1 MRIQIIV
8 PLLAAASALLAA
20 PETASNTRLM
30 HATDVLQDAM
40 KSPDKGIPQTLL
52 DKAQCVVV
60 VPDLVKAAFL
70 VGGKYGRGVASCRH
84 GNGWSAPAAVRIEG
98 GSFGLQLGGSSTDVI
113 LLVMNQRGMDR
124 LLGDKFTIGAE
135 AAGAAGPV
143 GRATTAQ
150 TDAVLHAEILSW
162 SRSRGLFAGLSLEG
176 ATLRPDKSENRKFY
190 GRNVSNREILAGD
203 VRIPVV
209 ARNFEATLRSFSGEG
224 AARPTEEAS
233 VSTQL
238 HETRRAIL
246 GESQIRFAT
255 GQSAIPSG
263 SEATLA
269 DLAKT
274 LKDNPGWHVRI
285 EGYTDNVGG
294 SSFNM
299 KLSRDR
305 ANSVMQW
312 LVDHGVDRSRLTAKG
327 YGMSNPVASDKSDQ
341 GRAQNRR
348 VEIVRTDTKG

>member
-1 MRIQIIV
+1 MRIYIIV
-8 PLLAAASALLAA
+8 PLLASAALLAA
-20 PETASNTRLM
+20 KEPASNTRLR
-30 HATDVLQDAM
+30 HATEVLQDAM
-40 KSPDKGIPQTLL
+40 KTPDRGIPQTLL
-52 DKAQCVVV
+52 DSAQCVVV

-84 GNGWSAPAAVRIEG
+84 ENGWSAPAAVRIEG
-98 GSFGLQLGGSSTDVI
+98 GSFGLQLGGSATDVI
-113 LLVMNQRGMDR
+113 LLVMNRRGMDR

-135 AAGAAGPV
+135 AAAAAGPV
-143 GRATTAQ
+143 GRNTTAQ

-176 ATLRPDKSENRKFY
+176 ATLRPDNSENRKLY
-190 GRNVSNREILAGD
+190 GGNVSNRQILEGQ
-203 VRIPVV
+203 VRTPAA
-209 ARNFEATLRSFSGEG
+209 ARNFEATLRSFSGEA
-224 AARPTEEAS
+224 AARPTEAAS
-233 VSTQL
+233 VSRQL
-238 HETRRAIL
+238 QDKGRVSL

-255 GQSAIPSG
+255 GQSAIPNG

-274 LKDNPGWHVRI
+274 LKDNPGWRVRI

-294 SSFNM
+294 RPFNM
-299 KLSRDR
+299 KLSQDR

-327 YGMSNPVASDKSDQ
+327 YGMSSPVAHNSTGE

-348 VEIVRTDTKG
+348 VEIVRTDIKS